1 MSKNNKK
8 KFSGISRV
16 TIIFVALVLLLQ
28 IVNTAVYYH
37 NNYSDVR
44 QTQHTRLTSAAQS
57 VENSFDELSTV
68 LCRILED
75 PVALEFQYRSQIS
88 SNNAEKLQM
97 LLRNLINLE
106 IGGGNNFRIYLFFP
120 RSGLC
125 YNSLGIVS
133 TDLSQKNRLY
143 VSGLELAP
151 DAPPLG
157 DLALPGVTVETCDGV
172 YSADVVAVFRPL
184 VTAIAVLPKSA
195 IDARLE
201 AAVAETGS
209 AALVLSETGVVIAD
223 YGDLPLPANCS
234 SVEEYYSA
242 LKAQYGKQYTFE
254 YLEDAGS
261 FGSDRISVLI
271 GFDRSTHTGGSIEL
285 TRYTLLSCACFV
297 VITGLFIAVFTREIY
312 SPMKNIVNRLS
323 RQVGQPANAE
333 QHSRNEFL
341 FVNSSLNML
350 DSRLKSM
357 SSQLEKHDELYLEN
371 VLARLSMDIGAQETL
386 QYTERNRRYFV
397 LTAASESD
405 GGEENLET
413 IEQISTLLCSRFRTK
428 RFYHQGRQWSFY
440 IEASGEECAGL
451 LKTLADVPLESF
463 TFIGLS
469 RIHNDLLEL
478 RDALEESW
486 SVFTFP
492 LGTDAP
498 DRLIRQY
505 SEAVSASG
513 LSPNI
518 NMREESALVN
528 NLLSANSEAV
538 ERGLNAI
545 IENNRA
551 LSFLEQRELYVYL
564 LKLLLVTQHGSGI
577 EFPDDESAL
586 SRIKHSYNVKFM
598 QDATLKRYLSV
609 AAELAP
615 DDGLLQNIQRYVNEN
630 YASDVYL
637 QIIADKFGLSYSY
650 VSRYFKRKSG
660 IGFSDYVTQVR
671 IGKAKELL
679 TTTNMSI
686 SDISRS
692 TGFDVLSSFNRS
704 FKKNTGVSPGEY
716 RNLYSAKGSE

>member
-8 KFSGISRV
+8 RFSGISRV

-37 NNYSDVR
+37 NNYSDVQLTR
-44 QTQHTRLTSAAQS
+44 QTRLNSAAQS
-57 VENSFDELSTV
+57 VENSFDELNTV

-75 PVALEFQYRSQIS
+75 PVALEFQYRSNIS
-88 SNNAEKLQM
+88 GGNAEKLQM

-106 IGGGNNFRIYLFFP
+106 LGGGNSFRIYLCFP

-143 VSGLELAP
+143 VSGLELSP
-151 DAPPLG
+151 DEPPTG

-209 AALVLSETGVVIAD
+209 AALVLNENGVVIAD

-242 LKAQYGKQYTFE
+242 MKAQYGKQYTFE
-254 YLEDAGS
+254 YLENAGS
-261 FGSDRISVLI
+261 FGRDSISVLI
-271 GFDRSTHTGGSIEL
+271 GFDRSTHTGGSLDL
-285 TRYTLLSCACFV
+285 TLYTLLSCACFL

-323 RQVGQPANAE
+323 RQVGQPE

-405 GGEENLET
+405 GGDENLET
-413 IEQISTLLCSRFRTK
+413 VERISTLLYSRFRTK

-440 IEASGEECAGL
+440 IEASGEECASL
-451 LKTLADVPLESF
+451 LKALASEPLESF

-486 SVFTFP
+486 AVFTFP
-492 LGTDAP
+492 LGPDAR
-498 DRLIRQY
+498 DRLICQY
-505 SEAVSASG
+505 SESGSASG

-545 IENNRA
+545 IDNNRS
-551 LSFLEQRELYVYL
+551 LSFWEQRELYVYL
-564 LKLLLVTQHGSGI
+564 LKLLLVTQRGSGI

-615 DDGLLQNIQRYVNEN
+615 DDGLLQNIQRYVHEN

-660 IGFSDYVTQVR
+660 VGFSDYVTQVR

-716 RNLYSAKGSE
+716 RNLYSAKVSE